1 MFLYLVYHFSF
12 LFWILLLLKIRGK
25 KSSLIASSIYLIFI
39 LLNSKIKNSC
49 TSIEEFKKN
58 ARIIMLITDRANKSL

>member
-12 LFWILLLLKIRGK
+12 LFWILLLLKIRK
-25 KSSLIASSIYLIFI
+25 KTSLIASSIYLIFI

-49 TSIEEFKKN
+49 TSIEEYKK
-58 ARIIMLITDRANKSL
+58 MHEL

>member
-12 LFWILLLLKIRGK
+12 LFWILLLLKIRKK

-49 TSIEEFKKN
+49 TSIEEF
-58 ARIIMLITDRANKSL
+58 